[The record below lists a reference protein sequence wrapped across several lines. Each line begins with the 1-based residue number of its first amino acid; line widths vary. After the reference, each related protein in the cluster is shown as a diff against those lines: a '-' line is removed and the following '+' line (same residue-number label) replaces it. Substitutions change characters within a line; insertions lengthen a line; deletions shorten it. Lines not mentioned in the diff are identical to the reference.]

1 MSEPRDDATLQDFAR
16 GLARWGDRLAVV
28 SVAAGGAVSRWTHAE
43 LSRLALSLAAGLA
56 HDGVKPGEAVAILS
70 PNRAEWILAR
80 LALLE
85 LGALA
90 VPLDDMLD
98 DEEVARGL
106 SRAGARRAF
115 TTRAHA
121 KRLRGPR
128 DGGGLA
134 LYLLDEPEAEEP
146 GLTGWRRLLRDPQ
159 PPARAVS
166 PDAPAAL
173 FYTSGTTGAPK
184 GVPLSHRNLVAN
196 LAILRAGNFLGP
208 EDRVMLPLPLH
219 HSYPFLIGMLL
230 PLAYGAAIVL
240 PSGVTGPEIATAL
253 RAGEASAMVG
263 VPRLYESLAAGI
275 QARVA
280 ARGPVARALFGALLK
295 LSLAAHDGFGLRIGR
310 RLFAALH
317 RQLAPRLR
325 LMACGGA
332 YLEPD
337 IERTLVGLGWLVLTG
352 YGLVETTSI
361 STFNP
366 LDAPRIGSAGR
377 AGPGIHVRIAPIT
390 VGEEPPAD
398 GLGPEGL
405 GEVQIRGPNV
415 FAGYLNDQAA
425 NQAAF
430 TADGWFRSGDLGRLD
445 KDGYLHITG
454 RVKELI
460 VLAGGKNIS
469 PENLEAHYAQVP
481 YVREIAVLER
491 RGALVA
497 LVRPNLDALRQAG
510 TSRIDQALRMALA
523 EAARMLPSF
532 QRLSGFALVNE
543 PLPRTRLGKFRRH
556 MLRALY
562 DAAESGKRDGGIARA
577 PTVEER
583 ARLESPRGRELWAWL
598 TERFPGRSLELDT
611 VLQLDLGVDSL
622 AWVELGLE
630 LEKRFN
636 LKPDETMLA
645 RVVTLGDL
653 LREVVEAPDGG
664 TSESEAVVDEPD
676 WFMPR
681 PRWLTAIGSVLYA
694 ILWVSTRLLFR
705 LRLMGRAHL
714 PREGQVVFTPNHLS
728 DLDVFVLVAAL
739 PWARAKQLAWGG
751 DVERLFNTPAL
762 RLLARVGGVF
772 PVDDRRPA
780 RSIALARA
788 ALAAGRSLVWFSE
801 SWRSPDGTLQR
812 FLPGIGHVLRDYR
825 GPVMPVRIVG
835 TYEAQPRGR
844 KLPRPAPVRI
854 HLGAPLRVQVRAD
867 ESEAQNSERIARE
880 LHDAVAALGDG
891 GTAAR

>member
-1 MSEPRDDATLQDFAR
+1 MNEPRDDTTLQDFAR
-16 GLARWGDRLAVV
+16 GLARWGDRPAVV
-28 SVAAGGAVSRWTHAE
+28 SVAADGAVSRWPHAE
-43 LSRLALSLAAGLA
+43 LSRLTLSVAAGLA
-56 HDGVKPGEAVAILS
+56 HDGVRAGEAVAILS

-90 VPLDDMLD
+90 VPLDDMLGD
-98 DEEVARGL
+98 DEIARGL
-106 SRAGARRAF
+106 ARAGARRVF
-115 TTRAHA
+115 TTRAYVE
-121 KRLRGPR
+121 RLRSLP
-128 DGGGLA
+128 DGSGLV
-134 LYLLDEPEAEEP
+134 LHLLDDADTEGP
-146 GLTGWRRLLRDPQ
+146 GVSGWRWLLQDPRL
-159 PPARAVS
+159 PARTVL
-166 PDAPAAL
+166 PDEAASL
-173 FYTSGTTGAPK
+173 FYTSGTTGVPK
-184 GVPLSHRNLVAN
+184 GVPLSHRNLVVN
-196 LAILRAGNFLGP
+196 LSILRAGHFLGP
-208 EDRVMLPLPLH
+208 DDRVMLPLPLH

-240 PSGVTGPEIATAL
+240 PAGVTGPEIAAAL

-275 QARVA
+275 QGRVA
-280 ARGPVARALFGALLK
+280 SRGPVARALFGAMLK
-295 LSLAAHDGFGLRIGR
+295 LSLAVYDGLGVRIGH
-310 RLFAALH
+310 RLFASLH

-337 IERTLVGLGWLVLTG
+337 IERTLTGLGWLVLTG

-390 VGEEPPAD
+390 VGEESSAG

-405 GEVQIRGPNV
+405 GEVQIKGPNV
-415 FAGYLNDQAA
+415 FAGYLNDEAA

-430 TADGWFRSGDLGRLD
+430 TGDGWFRSGDLGRLD

-481 YVREIAVLER
+481 YVREVAVLER

-510 TSRIDQALRMALA
+510 TSRIDQALRMALSESA
-523 EAARMLPSF
+523 QALPSF

-543 PLPRTRLGKFRRH
+543 ALPRTRLGKFRRH
-556 MLRALY
+556 ALRALY
-562 DAAESGKRDGGIARA
+562 DAAETGRREGAARTPSA
-577 PTVEER
+577 AEQVW
-583 ARLESPRGRELWAWL
+583 LDSPRGRALWAWL
-598 TERFPGRSLELDT
+598 RGRFPGRVLDLDT

-630 LEKRFN
+630 LEKRFA

-653 LREVVEAPDGG
+653 LREVVEAP
-664 TSESEAVVDEPD
+664 ESHAPGAATPADEPD
-676 WFMPR
+676 WFAPR
-681 PRWLTAIGSVLYA
+681 PGWLTAFGFVLYA
-694 ILWVSTRLLFR
+694 LLWVLTRILFR
-705 LRLMGRAHL
+705 LRLAGREHL
-714 PREGQVVFTPNHLS
+714 PRDGQAVFTPNHLS
-728 DLDVFVLVAAL
+728 DLDVFVLVASL
-739 PWARAKQLAWGG
+739 PWSHAKRLAWGG

-762 RLLARVGGVF
+762 RLLARVAGVF

-788 ALAAGRSLVWFSE
+788 GLAAGRSLVWFPE
-801 SWRSPDGTLQR
+801 SWRSPDGSLQR
-812 FLPGIGHVLRDYR
+812 FLPGIGHVLRGYH
-825 GPVMPVRIVG
+825 GPVIPVRIAG
-835 TYEAQPRGR
+835 TYEAQPRGQ
-844 KLPRPAPVRI
+844 KLPRPVPVQI
-854 HLGAPLRVQVRAD
+854 HLGAPLFTQSHAG
-867 ESEAQNSERIARE
+867 EGEAQAAERITRK
-880 LHDAVAALGDG
+880 LHDRVAALGG
-891 GTAAR
+891 EP

>member
-16 GLARWGDRLAVV
+16 GLARWGDRPAVV
-28 SVAAGGAVSRWTHAE
+28 SVAADGAVSRWTHAE

-56 HDGVKPGEAVAILS
+56 HDGVRAGEAVAILS

-90 VPLDDMLD
+90 VPLDDLLGD
-98 DEEVARGL
+98 DEIARGL
-106 SRAGARRAF
+106 ARAGARRVF
-115 TTRAHA
+115 TTRAYVE
-121 KRLRGPR
+121 RLRGLP

-134 LYLLDEPEAEEP
+134 LHLLDEPEAQEP
-146 GLTGWRRLLRDPQ
+146 ATTGWRRLLRDPQ
-159 PPARAVS
+159 PPARGVS
-166 PDAPAAL
+166 PDSAASL

-196 LAILRAGNFLGP
+196 LAMLRAGHFLGP
-208 EDRVMLPLPLH
+208 DDRVMLPLPLH

-240 PSGVTGPEIATAL
+240 PAGVTGPEIAAAL
-253 RAGEASAMVG
+253 RAGEASAMIG

-280 ARGPVARALFGALLK
+280 SRGPVSRALFGAMLR
-295 LSLAAHDGFGLRIGR
+295 LSLAAHDALGLRIGR
-310 RLFAALH
+310 RLFAGLH
-317 RQLAPRLR
+317 RRLAPRLR

-337 IERTLVGLGWLVLTG
+337 IERTLTGLGWLVLTG

-377 AGPGIHVRIAPIT
+377 AGPGIDVRIMPVT
-390 VGEEPPAD
+390 VGEERSD
-398 GLGPEGL
+398 FGF
-405 GEVQIRGPNV
+405 GEVQIKGPNV
-415 FAGYLNDQAA
+415 FTGYLNDEAA

-510 TSRIDQALRMALA
+510 TSRIDQALRMALSESA
-523 EAARMLPSF
+523 QALPSF
-532 QRLSGFALVNE
+532 QRLSGFALVSE
-543 PLPRTRLGKFRRH
+543 ALPRTRLGKFRRH
-556 MLRALY
+556 ALRALY
-562 DAAESGKRDGGIARA
+562 DAAEAGRREGAARTPSA
-577 PTVEER
+577 AEQDW
-583 ARLESPRGRELWAWL
+583 LDSPRGRELWAWL
-598 TERFPGRSLELDT
+598 QARFPGRVLDLDT

-630 LEKRFN
+630 LEKRFG
-636 LKPDETMLA
+636 LRPDETMLA

-653 LREVVEAPDGG
+653 LREIAEAPEGRAPEEAAPED
-664 TSESEAVVDEPD
+664 ESD
-676 WFMPR
+676 WFAPR
-681 PRWLTAIGSVLYA
+681 PFWLTAFGFVLYA
-694 ILWVSTRLLFR
+694 LLWALTRTLFR
-705 LRLMGRAHL
+705 MRVGGREHL
-714 PREGQVVFTPNHLS
+714 PRGGQAVLTPNHVS

-739 PWARAKQLAWGG
+739 PWSQAKRLAWGG
-751 DVERLFNTPAL
+751 DVGRLFATPVM
-762 RLLARVGGVF
+762 RLIARIAGVF

-788 ALAAGRSLVWFSE
+788 ALAAGRSLVWFPE
-801 SWRSPDGTLQR
+801 SWRSPDGSLQR

-825 GPVMPVRIVG
+825 GPVLPVRIAG

-844 KLPRPAPVRI
+844 KLPRPAPVQI
-854 HLGAPLRVQVRAD
+854 HLGTPLFV
-867 ESEAQNSERIARE
+867 ETHPSEGEAQAASRIAAE
-880 LHDAVAALGDG
+880 LHAAVERTG
-891 GTAAR
+891 R